1 MLAKVASVHTWM
13 SVVAD
18 VLGLLAEQPSVLSWM
33 AGTLGVLC
41 T

>member
-13 SVVAD
+13 AVVAD

-33 AGTLGVLC
+33 VKN
-41 T
+41 